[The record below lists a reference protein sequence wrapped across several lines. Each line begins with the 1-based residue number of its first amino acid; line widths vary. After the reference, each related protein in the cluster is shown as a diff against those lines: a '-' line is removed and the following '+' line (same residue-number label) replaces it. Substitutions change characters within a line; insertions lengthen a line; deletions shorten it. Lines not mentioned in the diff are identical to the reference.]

1 MQYPYEIAGKSAS
14 SALQQNRVLRN
25 TYALLALSMIPTVLG
40 AVIGVKFGFSLF
52 SGSPLLSFLLFLG
65 VAFGFMWGIQRNKDN
80 GLGVSLLLGFTFF
93 MGLMLSRMLGFAL
106 GYSNGAMLIA
116 MAGTG
121 TGAIFFTLAGIAT
134 VTKKDFSSL
143 SKFLFVGLVV
153 ILLASVANIFFQ
165 VPALALTISAVSV
178 MLFSAFILVDVSRI
192 VTGGET
198 NYIMATLAIYLD
210 VYNLFVSLLNLLMAF
225 TGERD

>member
-1 MQYPYEIAGKSAS
+1 MQYSNDTWGRTGV

-40 AVIGVKFGFSLF
+40 AFVGVSLGFSLF

-65 VAFGFMWGIQRNKDN
+65 IAWGFMWGIERNKDS
-80 GLGVSLLLGFTFF
+80 GLGVALLLGFTFF

-116 MAGTG
+116 LAGTG

-134 VTKKDFSSL
+134 FTKKDFSGL

-165 VPALALTISAVSV
+165 VPALALTLSAVAV
-178 MLFSAFILVDVSRI
+178 MLFSAFILVDVSRV

-198 NYIMATLAIYLD
+198 NYILATLAIYLD
-210 VYNLFVSLLNLLMAF
+210 LYNLFVNLLNLLMAF
-225 TGERD
+225 SGERR